1 MKISDQNY
9 LEFVVEFLE
18 GIPKIQSIREKMK
31 KLNLVKFRKDKAET
45 GTKYLQNT
53 CLVEDLYPNL
63 QRALKI
69 QQLESKQCN

>member
-31 KLNLVKFRKDKAET
+31 KLNLVKFRKDKVET
-45 GTKYLQNT
+45 GTNICKT
-53 CLVEDLYPNL
+53 
-63 QRALKI
+63 RAW
-69 QQLESKQCN
+69 

>member
-9 LEFVVEFLE
+9 LEFVDEFLE
-18 GIPKIQSIREKMK
+18 GIPKIQSIREKME
-31 KLNLVKFRKDKAET
+31 KLNLVKFRKDKSEA

-69 QQLESKQCN
+69 QQLENKLCN